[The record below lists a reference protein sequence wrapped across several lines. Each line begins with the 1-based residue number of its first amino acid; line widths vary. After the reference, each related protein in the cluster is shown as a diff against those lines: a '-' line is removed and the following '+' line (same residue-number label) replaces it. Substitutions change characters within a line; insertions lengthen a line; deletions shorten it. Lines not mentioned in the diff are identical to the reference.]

1 MGKFQK
7 ELNHH
12 HQKKIIIPT
21 DLPSKEE
28 KENLN
33 DDLFHQ
39 KLLVENIDEDTR
51 DLSQEYFLFAEKYI
65 RELTEYDGFDE
76 GIVGSMLNLCRIRH
90 KETYKES
97 FKVHENSQS
106 FVDEMHSILNEMNY
120 GRIEGVLGLNKPMSS
135 ENKGFIHVLANDP
148 EVDIWWGHKREIG

>member
-1 MGKFQK
+1 
-7 ELNHH
+7 
-12 HQKKIIIPT
+12 
-21 DLPSKEE
+21 
-28 KENLN
+28 
-33 DDLFHQ
+33 
-39 KLLVENIDEDTR
+39 
-51 DLSQEYFLFAEKYI
+51 
-65 RELTEYDGFDE
+65 
-76 GIVGSMLNLCRIRH
+76 MLNLCRIRH

-148 EVDIWWGHKREIG
+148 EVDIWWGHKRDRVITMGNTNVLPLSIKLLLIMFI